1 MITQI
6 HQLLEGKVKKEE
18 IENREETWG
27 WMLLAMKVIF
37 KDHNSTAILRH

>member
-18 IENREETWG
+18 RENGEETWG
-27 WMLLAMKVIF
+27 WMLPGNKSHFQRPLTI
-37 KDHNSTAILRH
+37 NCYT